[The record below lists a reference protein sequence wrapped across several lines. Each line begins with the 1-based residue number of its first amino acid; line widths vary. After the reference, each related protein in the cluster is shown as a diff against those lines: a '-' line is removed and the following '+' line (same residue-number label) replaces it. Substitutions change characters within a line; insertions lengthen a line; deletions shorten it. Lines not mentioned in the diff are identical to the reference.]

1 MTALMWR
8 ETPLTSYNKVYRFQ
22 TTKSDINNRMRSRK
36 DFKLTTVALDRNLWV
51 YSSTKYTLKEAIKTF
66 RSITEETI
74 HHDEQN
80 NIYYTSSRI

>member
-1 MTALMWR
+1 MWR

-51 YSSTKYTLKEAIKTF
+51 
-66 RSITEETI
+66 
-74 HHDEQN
+74 
-80 NIYYTSSRI
+80 